1 MEIEE
6 TYIGGLEKNKHGHKS
21 LHAAGALSARP
32 SLLASRTGRP
42 TRSCRGRQATDSD
55 TLQGFVEDH
64 VEQGHPKLQ
73 MHLEGVIAVMRVSSN
88 WNAFKRN
95 LDMAY
100 PSFRETMQFPLD
112 DPTTE

>member
-1 MEIEE
+1 M
-6 TYIGGLEKNKHGHKS
+6 
-21 LHAAGALSARP
+21 
-32 SLLASRTGRP
+32 
-42 TRSCRGRQATDSD
+42 
-55 TLQGFVEDH
+55 
-64 VEQGHPKLQ
+64 Q

-95 LDMAY
+95 LDLAY